1 MGTISKTIYEAPT
14 IHLKQVMMESD
25 IMAAS
30 NDPVVIEN
38 DTHADI
44 DQQGG
49 WDETNK
55 GVISTFGPSG
65 QHKWD

>member
-30 NDPVVIEN
+30 NERVVQMDN
-38 DTHADI
+38 TRADI
-44 DQQGG
+44 NRQDGFEEHVIGG
-49 WDETNK
+49 SAAGALSWDE
-55 GVISTFGPSG
+55 
-65 QHKWD
+65 